1 MKKTSNKKIDRR
13 TLYTQNVIKEAFLQ
27 VKQMKSYNAITV
39 AELCRK
45 AEISRGTFYR
55 HYNNITDVLDELMEE
70 MLSEVSSLLVHLS
83 LTEEVQ
89 CGIPFCHFIRENPK
103 YRCIIMDDTLT
114 SYIIDKVTA
123 FFMDDFVAYMMEHT
137 TLPRE
142 QIESIFYFQIS
153 GCFTIA
159 KHYARMSKEDWCS
172 IQKTIDTFIKN
183 GLKSYMQQAE

>member
-1 MKKTSNKKIDRR
+1 MIDRR

-39 AELCRK
+39 AELCRE

-55 HYNNITDVLDELMEE
+55 HYSNIAEVLDELIEE

-89 CGIPFCHFIRENPK
+89 CGIPFCHFIRENQK

-114 SYIIDKVTA
+114 SYIIDKGTK
-123 FFMDDFVAYMMEHT
+123 FFMGDFEAYMMEHT

-142 QIESIFYFQIS
+142 QIESIYYFQIS

-159 KHYARMSKEDWCS
+159 KRYARMSKGDWCS

-183 GLKSYMQQAE
+183 GLKSYMQQEE

>member
-13 TLYTQNVIKEAFLQ
+13 TLYTQSVIKEAFLR

-39 AELCRK
+39 AELCRE

-55 HYNNITDVLDELMEE
+55 HYSNISTVLDELIEE
-70 MLSEVSSLLVHLS
+70 MFSEVSSLLVHLS

-89 CGIPFCHFIRENPK
+89 CGIPFCHFIRENKK

-114 SYIIDKVTA
+114 ARIIDKATK
-123 FFMDDFVAYMMEHT
+123 FFVGDFVEYMKEHT
-137 TLPRE
+137 TLQRV
-142 QIESIFYFQIS
+142 QIESIYYFQIS

-159 KHYARMSKEDWCS
+159 KRYARMPKEDWCS
-172 IQKTIDTFIKN
+172 IQQTIDTFIKN
-183 GLKSYMQQAE
+183 GLKSYRQQVQ